1 MLEAMTRVIFR
12 PGEFFT
18 ELPDNHRLLRG
29 AIWVVLLVAALTAL
43 VGYVSTLPQIDALGD
58 PFGAF
63 LIVGLIMAPL
73 LTFLAWVVN
82 GLLVRIVAGME
93 AKPWAVV
100 GYAMTPQ
107 IVLLSLLLV
116 VAALFPPA
124 LTPVGV
130 ISPEE
135 LPDAMARMTQEM
147 QTSILGVS
155 TPFITYLGLGWF
167 LALIYLGLAKTT
179 GRPNRALWAALLVAF
194 LNLAPLA
201 VSWLLAPL

>member
-1 MLEAMTRVIFR
+1 MFEAMTRVIFR

-43 VGYVSTLPQIDALGD
+43 VGYVSTLPQVDALGD

-63 LIVGLIMAPL
+63 LIFGLIMAPL
-73 LTFLAWVVN
+73 LTFLAWVVS
-82 GLLVRIVAGME
+82 GLLARIVAGME

-135 LPDAMARMTQEM
+135 LPDTMARMTQEM
-147 QTSILGVS
+147 QTSLLGVS
-155 TPFITYLGLGWF
+155 TTIITYLGLGWF

-179 GRPNRALWAALLVAF
+179 GQPNKALWGALLVAF
-194 LNLAPLA
+194 LNIAPLA

>member
-1 MLEAMTRVIFR
+1 MFEAMTRVIFR

-43 VGYVSTLPQIDALGD
+43 VGYVSTLPQVDALGD

-63 LIVGLIMAPL
+63 LIFGLIMAPL
-73 LTFLAWVVN
+73 LTFLAWVVS
-82 GLLVRIVAGME
+82 GLLARIVAGME

-135 LPDAMARMTQEM
+135 LPDTMARMTQEM
-147 QTSILGVS
+147 QTSLLGVS
-155 TPFITYLGLGWF
+155 TTIITYLGLGWF

-179 GRPNRALWAALLVAF
+179 GQPNKALWGALLVAF

>member
-43 VGYVSTLPQIDALGD
+43 VGYVSTLPQVDALGD

-73 LTFLAWVVN
+73 LTFLAWVVS

-116 VAALFPPA
+116 VAVLFPPA

-155 TPFITYLGLGWF
+155 TTIITYLGLGWF

-179 GRPNRALWAALLVAF
+179 GQPNRALWGALLVAF
-194 LNLAPLA
+194 LNLAPLV